1 MAIGNIVHV
10 LAERAARGDIAAEPS
25 SLLTEVDRVWAELAF
40 DTSWEADAER
50 DDVAAALG
58 RLCAYLQGSP
68 RRMLAV
74 EQDFLV
80 TIPLHTPIEAT
91 GDTEYVARGAID
103 RIEIDVHPA
112 PTFAIP
118 AIRVAIFHRMK
129 TPHIHKKP
137 AMDRRQ
143 MLVR

>member
-40 DTSWEADAER
+40 DTSWEADSER

-58 RLCAYLQGSP
+58 RLCAYLHGSP

-74 EQDFLV
+74 
-80 TIPLHTPIEAT
+80 
-91 GDTEYVARGAID
+91 
-103 RIEIDVHPA
+103 
-112 PTFAIP
+112 
-118 AIRVAIFHRMK
+118 
-129 TPHIHKKP
+129 
-137 AMDRRQ
+137 
-143 MLVR
+143 